1 MSSLAG
7 GILVDH
13 PTALLSGQI
22 VMAVVAVLSFYWAY
36 EITKP
41 IKKRDIND
49 LRSNKVEDVAGLKA
63 ICNPGRRSTDRCSVC
78 PLDDRCLKKLP
89 PLDPAEAIRDNATTL
104 ALAAKLAASKP
115 RPSVLFVDDNEP
127 LGIIT
132 QALLEQA
139 GIRCRIAT
147 SMDEALPIR
156 ALENVLVTDWRLGK
170 ETGDKMIAAFRA
182 ASPGK
187 PVVVVSALEQPV
199 EGMPPFVTWV
209 TKPFEADAFISLVQN
224 LLKG

>member
-1 MSSLAG
+1 M
-7 GILVDH
+7 VDH

-22 VMAVVAVLSFYWAY
+22 VMALVAVASFYWAY
-36 EITKP
+36 RITKP

-49 LRSNKVEDVAGLKA
+49 LRSTKVEGVQGLKA

-78 PLDDRCLKKLP
+78 PLDDRCLKNLP
-89 PLDPAEAIRDNATTL
+89 PLDPAEAIRDNAATL

-115 RPSVLFVDDNEP
+115 RPSVLFVDDNEQ
-127 LGIIT
+127 LCIVT

-147 SMDEALPIR
+147 SFEEALPIQ

-170 ETGDKMIAAFRA
+170 DTGDKMIAAFRA

-187 PVVVVSALEQPV
+187 PVVVVSALDQPV
-199 EGMPPFVTWV
+199 DGLAPYITWV
-209 TKPFEADAFISLVQN
+209 PKPFEADPFISLIQN
-224 LLKG
+224 LLRG